1 MNSILIIYT
10 GGTIGMVQDKETG
23 ALVAFDFDTL
33 IQEIPEIKKI
43 NASISSV
50 SFSKP
55 IDSSDIQPKHWVELC
70 KIIEENYPV
79 YDGFVVLHGSDTMA
93 YTASALSFMIE
104 NLKKP
109 IILTGSQLPIGAV
122 RTDAKENLLSAIEIA
137 ASKFNGKM
145 LVPEVAIYFE
155 YNLYRGNRSTKV
167 SAEQFEA
174 FQSPNYPFL
183 AEAGVN
189 LKFNS
194 QYLFQPNEESPTVFH
209 YELDAAIATL
219 KIFPGI
225 TKSVVESITTI
236 PHLKALVIETFG
248 AGNTTTERWFI
259 DCLKKAIENNVIIVN
274 ISQCISGSVEQ
285 GKYETS
291 SALKEIGV
299 IGGKDL
305 TFESAITKL
314 MYLFGKKLP
323 LNEVKTLMQQSIR
336 GELSV

>member
-10 GGTIGMVQDKETG
+10 GGTIGMVQDKITG
-23 ALVAFDFDTL
+23 ALVSFNFDAL
-33 IQEIPEIKKI
+33 LHEIPELKKI
-43 NASISSV
+43 NATINTIS
-50 SFSKP
+50 FEHP
-55 IDSSDIQPKHWVELC
+55 IDSSDINPQHWVKLC
-70 KIIEENYPV
+70 KIIEENYNN

-93 YTASALSFMIE
+93 YTASALSFMTE
-104 NLKKP
+104 NLTKP
-109 IILTGSQLPIGAV
+109 IVLTGSQLPIGAV

-194 QYLFQPNEESPTVFH
+194 QQLLQPNFDAPTQFH
-209 YELDAAIATL
+209 YELDTNIATL
-219 KIFPGI
+219 KMFPGI
-225 TKSVVESITTI
+225 NQRIVEAIVSI
-236 PHLKALVIETFG
+236 PNLKALVIETFG
-248 AGNTTTERWFI
+248 AGNTTTADWFI
-259 DCLKKAIENNVIIVN
+259 ECLQKAIKNNVLVVN

-291 SALKEIGV
+291 SALKRIGV
-299 IGGKDL
+299 VGGKDL
-305 TFESAITKL
+305 TFEATITKL
-314 MYLFGKKLP
+314 MYLLGKNLP
-323 LNEVKTLMQQSIR
+323 LDETKSLMQQSLR
-336 GELSV
+336 GELGE

>member
-10 GGTIGMVQDKETG
+10 GGTIGMVQDKITG
-23 ALVAFDFDTL
+23 ALVSFNFDAL
-33 IQEIPEIKKI
+33 LHEIPELKKI
-43 NASISSV
+43 NATINTIS
-50 SFSKP
+50 FEHP
-55 IDSSDIQPKHWVELC
+55 IDSSDINPQHWVKLC
-70 KIIEENYPV
+70 KIIEENYNI

-104 NLKKP
+104 NLTKP

-137 ASKFNGKM
+137 ATKIDGKM

-189 LKFNS
+189 LKFNI
-194 QYLFQPNEESPTVFH
+194 QHIFQPNFNTSTQFY
-209 YELDAAIATL
+209 YELDTNIATL
-219 KIFPGI
+219 KMFPGI
-225 TKSVVESITTI
+225 NQRVVETILSI
-236 PHLKALVIETFG
+236 PNLKALIIETFG
-248 AGNTTTERWFI
+248 AGNATTSTWFI
-259 DCLKKAIENNVIIVN
+259 DSLSKAIENNVLVLN

-291 SALKEIGV
+291 SALKKIGV

-305 TFESAITKL
+305 TFEAAITKL
-314 MYLFGKKLP
+314 MFLLGKNHTVQDIKL
-323 LNEVKTLMQQSIR
+323 LMNKSLR
-336 GELSV
+336 GEMKE

>member
-70 KIIEENYPV
+70 KIIKENYPV

-209 YELDAAIATL
+209 YELDANIATL
-219 KIFPGI
+219 KMFPGI

-323 LNEVKTLMQQSIR
+323 INEVKTLMQQSIR

>member
-70 KIIEENYPV
+70 KIIKENYPV

-219 KIFPGI
+219 KMFPGI

-236 PHLKALVIETFG
+236 SHLKALVIETFG

>member
-10 GGTIGMVQDKETG
+10 GGTIGMVQDKITG
-23 ALVAFDFDTL
+23 ALVSFNFDAL
-33 IQEIPEIKKI
+33 LHEIHELKKI
-43 NASISSV
+43 NATINTIS
-50 SFSKP
+50 FEYP
-55 IDSSDIQPKHWVELC
+55 IDSSDISPQHWVKLC
-70 KIIEENYPV
+70 KIIEENYNI

-104 NLKKP
+104 NLTKP

-137 ASKFNGKM
+137 ATKIDGKM
-145 LVPEVAIYFE
+145 LIPEVAIYFE

-194 QYLFQPNEESPTVFH
+194 QHVFKPNFDAPTQFH
-209 YELDAAIATL
+209 YVLDTNIATL
-219 KIFPGI
+219 KMFPGI
-225 TKSVVESITTI
+225 NQSVVEAIISI
-236 PHLKALVIETFG
+236 PNLKALIIETFG
-248 AGNTTTERWFI
+248 AGNTTTSTWFI
-259 DCLKKAIENNVIIVN
+259 ESLSKAIENNVLVLN

-291 SALKEIGV
+291 SALKKIGV
-299 IGGKDL
+299 IGGNDL
-305 TFESAITKL
+305 TFEAAVTKL
-314 MYLFGKKLP
+314 MFLLGKNLSIQEIKL
-323 LNEVKTLMQQSIR
+323 LMNKSLR
-336 GELSV
+336 GEMVE

>member
-23 ALVAFDFDTL
+23 ALVAFNFDAL

-43 NASISSV
+43 NAEITSIS
-50 SFSKP
+50 FEQP
-55 IDSSDIQPKHWVELC
+55 IDSSDIQPSHWVALC
-70 KIIEENYPV
+70 KMIEENYNNF
-79 YDGFVVLHGSDTMA
+79 DGFVVLHGSDTMA

-174 FQSPNYPFL
+174 FQSPNFPFL

-194 QYLFQPNEESPTVFH
+194 QNLFQPLDNMPTVFH
-209 YELDAAIATL
+209 YKLDSNIASL
-219 KIFPGI
+219 KMFPGI
-225 TKSVVESITTI
+225 NKHVVESITTI
-236 PHLKALVIETFG
+236 PKLKALVIETFG
-248 AGNTTTERWFI
+248 AGNTTTEKWFI
-259 DCLKKAIENNVIIVN
+259 DCLKKAIDNNVMIIN

-291 SALKEIGV
+291 SALKKIGV
-299 IGGKDL
+299 VGGKDL
-305 TFESAITKL
+305 TFESTITKL
-314 MYLFGKKLP
+314 MFLLGKKLSP
-323 LNEVKTLMQQSIR
+323 KETKTLMQQSLR
-336 GELSV
+336 GELTA

>member
-10 GGTIGMVQDKETG
+10 GGTIGMVQDKITG
-23 ALVAFDFDTL
+23 ALVSFNFDAL
-33 IQEIPEIKKI
+33 LHEIPELKKI
-43 NASISSV
+43 NATINTF
-50 SFSKP
+50 SFEHP
-55 IDSSDIQPKHWVELC
+55 IDSSDINPQHWIKLC
-70 KIIEENYPV
+70 KIIEENYIN

-93 YTASALSFMIE
+93 YTASALSFMTE
-104 NLKKP
+104 NLTKP

-194 QYLFQPNEESPTVFH
+194 QHLLQPDFDAPTQFH
-209 YELDAAIATL
+209 YALDTNIATL
-219 KIFPGI
+219 KMFPGI
-225 TKSVVESITTI
+225 NQHILEAIVSI
-236 PHLKALVIETFG
+236 PNLKALVIETFG
-248 AGNTTTERWFI
+248 AGNTTTADWFI
-259 DCLKKAIENNVIIVN
+259 ECLQKAIKKDMLVVN

-291 SALKEIGV
+291 SALKRIGV
-299 IGGKDL
+299 VGGKDL
-305 TFESAITKL
+305 TFEATITKL
-314 MYLFGKKLP
+314 MYLLGKNLP
-323 LNEVKTLMQQSIR
+323 LEETKSFMQQSLR
-336 GELSV
+336 GELTV